1 MGAMDSWDGN
11 VPFLLASQGR
21 VYRKRE
27 RFRCFGRNDA
37 AGHALKRRLLHKNF
51 FKIKREKQERI
62 AFLLFSLD
70 FYGVVE
76 YNKYRKR
83 AIR

>member
-1 MGAMDSWDGN
+1 MGETGSMGAMDSWDDN

-37 AGHALKRRLLHKNF
+37 AGACSEKTAL
-51 FKIKREKQERI
+51 
-62 AFLLFSLD
+62 A
-70 FYGVVE
+70 
-76 YNKYRKR
+76 
-83 AIR
+83 